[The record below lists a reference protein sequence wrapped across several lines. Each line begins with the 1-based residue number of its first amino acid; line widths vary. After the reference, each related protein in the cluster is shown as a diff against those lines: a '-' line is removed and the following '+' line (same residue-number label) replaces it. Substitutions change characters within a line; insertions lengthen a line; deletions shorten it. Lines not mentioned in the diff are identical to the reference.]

1 MASQVAVYYNS
12 SIFIANKYAGTM
24 LYIKSDNIGFSS
36 NQKPQFLKYDAQVE
50 IKQYFNYHDTALI

>member
-1 MASQVAVYYNS
+1 
-12 SIFIANKYAGTM
+12 M